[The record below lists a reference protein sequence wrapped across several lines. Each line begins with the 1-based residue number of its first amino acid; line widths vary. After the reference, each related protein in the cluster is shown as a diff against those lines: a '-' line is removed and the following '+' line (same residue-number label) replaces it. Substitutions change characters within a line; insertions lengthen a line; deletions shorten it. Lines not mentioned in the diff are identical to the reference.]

1 MKNYTDEIKLIG
13 IMALQVAIYA
23 LFTAIFILLLEPKNE
38 PCNYLSPGAPIYG
51 PQVVPNATDVQ
62 TGEPIYINPDGN
74 VYRVR

>member
-1 MKNYTDEIKLIG
+1 MKTKNYKILIV
-13 IMALQVAIYA
+13 L
-23 LFTAIFILLLEPKNE
+23 ILLTTALMYFWAYRNNHIVVLRGDVD
-38 PCNYLSPGAPIYG
+38 NYLSPGAPIYG